1 MATYGSS
8 VPTTNWG
15 ASKGSNN
22 LNPIIFGSSGLL
34 PQFGIGTD
42 GPNTF
47 TLHINTSSTIDDSSF
62 IRDSAWRKAYRFINR
77 FDITTI
83 NIDRKKTSTGDESTA
98 TYDVARSFVSNTNS
112 FELPIDHKSPC
123 RFPLNG
129 SASPLGSDP
138 LIEMVY
144 SMKKESITDD
154 TGWNGDIN
162 DDGGSDI
169 EWSIGSTG
177 LRLKENSSPE
187 SIEFKL
193 AKTGTSFQKIDTQ
206 TAIIPAYSGEIIS
219 FQDGGG
225 FGYMGNVT
233 GAGSKIFID
242 ITQTDEILRW
252 DPDDTSHPTEPHKN
266 WLKTFSSIEVR
277 NASRNELPALTFPKR
292 TLEVVESGKD
302 KYIVSFTS
310 SSSIP
315 ITSWINGD
323 KIRTEFKRKK
333 TIVFGDTRT
342 PWGGAEYENIRYRNL
357 SDEITDDLW
366 VGRTEPVQGDP
377 LGACCV
383 APGDCRTLTQADC
396 LQLGS
401 VNWVEGDDAVCDD
414 CDAPDNPGTEV
425 GDIRPFTVS
434 LNGTLDNGTIT
445 INYPDDINATDVK
458 FEVYIEKDPEA
469 PPPPS

>member
-15 ASKGSNN
+15 ASKGSNS
-22 LNPIIFGSSGLL
+22 LNSIIFGSSGLL

-42 GPNTF
+42 GPNRF
-47 TLHINTSSTIDDSSF
+47 TLHINTSSTIEGSSF

-83 NIDRKKTSTGDESTA
+83 NIDRRKKSTGEESTA

-123 RFPLNG
+123 RFPLH
-129 SASPLGSDP
+129 SFVSSDP

-144 SMKKESITDD
+144 SMKKVSITDN
-154 TGWNGDIN
+154 TGWNGEIN

-169 EWSIGSTG
+169 EWSVGSTG

-193 AKTGTSFQKIDTQ
+193 AKTGTVFQKIDTQ

-252 DPDDTSHPTEPHKN
+252 DPEDTSHPTEPHKN

-277 NASRNELPALTFPKR
+277 NASRNDLPALTFPKR

-333 TIVFGDTRT
+333 TIVFGDTKT

-357 SDEITDDLW
+357 SEEITDDLW
-366 VGRTEPVQGDP
+366 VGRTEPVKEDP

-383 APGDCRTLTQADC
+383 ALGDCQHLTQQQCIDKT
-396 LQLGS
+396 GS
-401 VNWVEGDDAVCDD
+401 GDNWVFIPTGDPVICDNCTPSD
-414 CDAPDNPGTEV
+414 STGTEA
-425 GDIRPFTVS
+425 GDIQPFTVS

-445 INYPDDINATDVK
+445 INYPDGVNATDVT
-458 FEVYIEKDPEA
+458 FEVFIEKDQDQ
-469 PPPPS
+469 S

>member
-1 MATYGSS
+1 MANYGSS

-15 ASKGSNN
+15 ASKGSNS
-22 LNPIIFGSSGLL
+22 LNSIIFGSSGLL

-42 GPNTF
+42 GPNRF
-47 TLHINTSSTIDDSSF
+47 TLHINTSSTLEGTSSF

-83 NIDRKKTSTGDESTA
+83 NIDRKTSTGDESTA

-123 RFPLNG
+123 RFPLH
-129 SASPLGSDP
+129 SFVSSDP

-144 SMKKESITDD
+144 SMKKVSITDD
-154 TGWNGDIN
+154 TGWNGEIN

-169 EWSIGSTG
+169 EWSVGSTG

-193 AKTGTSFQKIDTQ
+193 AKTGTVFQKIDTQ

-219 FQDGGG
+219 FQDGSG

-252 DPDDTSHPTEPHKN
+252 DPADTSHPTEPHKN

-277 NASRNELPALTFPKR
+277 NASRNELPALTFAKR

-357 SDEITDDLW
+357 SDEKTDDLW
-366 VGRTEPVQGDP
+366 VGRTDPVKEDP

-383 APGDCRTLTQADC
+383 APGDCRTLTQAQCTD
-396 LQLGS
+396 LGS
-401 VNWVEGDDAVCDD
+401 VNWVQGDNAVCDD
-414 CDAPDNPGTEV
+414 CDAPDNPGTEA
-425 GDIRPFTVS
+425 GDIQPFTTS
-434 LNGTLDNGTIT
+434 LHGHLSDGSII
-445 INYPDDINATDVK
+445 INYPGDINATDVT
-458 FEVYIEKDPEA
+458 FEVYIEKDPPA
-469 PPPPS
+469 PS